1 MKLIEQSLKYSV
13 TVAVGVIMIILFGI
27 ISLFR
32 IPVQLVPDV
41 SQPELTVTTDWPGA
55 SPEEVERDIVDEQ
68 EKHLKSITGLVEMKS
83 ISQTGRSEIYL
94 KFRTGSNLQEMLVR
108 SSNALQ
114 QGRSYPE
121 NAD

>member
-1 MKLIEQSLKYSV
+1 MKLIEQSLKYGV

-41 SQPELTVTTDWPGA
+41 SQPELTVSTDWPGA

-68 EKHLKSITGLVEMKS
+68 E
-83 ISQTGRSEIYL
+83 
-94 KFRTGSNLQEMLVR
+94 
-108 SSNALQ
+108 
-114 QGRSYPE
+114 
-121 NAD
+121 

>member
-13 TVAVGVIMIILFGI
+13 TVAVGVIMIILFGT

-55 SPEEVERDIVDEQ
+55 SPEEVERDIVD
-68 EKHLKSITGLVEMKS
+68 
-83 ISQTGRSEIYL
+83 
-94 KFRTGSNLQEMLVR
+94 
-108 SSNALQ
+108 
-114 QGRSYPE
+114 
-121 NAD
+121 